1 MKRAPGR
8 YQYRSGWCERPDEIR
23 GVNGHRK
30 CAGGACTCICHLMN
44 AATYTPDERTGK
56 ANR

>member
-1 MKRAPGR
+1 MKRAPG

-30 CAGGACTCICHLMN
+30 CAGGACTCICHLMT
-44 AATYTPDERTGK
+44 AATYTPMREKEG
-56 ANR
+56 NR